1 MKKIMALVLTL
12 SVLSLASICMIGS
25 IINNEKENVT
35 IRENVIFGDRSYAEG
50 IKIFTRAKYMGNLF
64 WNTSYT
70 IGGSANTYYEFHY
83 NKYYE
88 YGEREYMGL
97 DLGFD
102 YAYGVNSITPL
113 EDLTGIER
121 AFRELAD
128 ATKPGEKSTK
138 HIYLQDYYDYY
149 PIAVSVSLP
158 GILWQGNDYERLAS
172 EDAVNERAVW
182 DKFRDFF
189 KIPIPDDLPGIDIS
203 VGKDSRG
210 NVVSVGSGGER
221 APFYSHSTYTD
232 TKCFFSIIN
241 RYTNENS
248 ESKYYDTSLIPGG
261 YGIYA
266 FDYEK
271 VRDTSNTYGST
282 TVFKEGYETGIK
294 EETLRLVYPL
304 EQDAEVIYLSVS
316 KDGSKLLIF
325 TEEKGA
331 TYLNVADTETFTEL
345 QRFKVADDSKLGTYY
360 EYDSFIVLEGYQED
374 LNISV
379 IEICEDG
386 TYRLAFSVPRSQL
399 SEYYSIQDI
408 AFNGRELAIIT
419 NMYNESPL
427 FELCGFAVSIY
438 NSSGLV
444 YYGEYESSLSLNQSY
459 IDYSVKCSPV
469 RFEISWK

>member
-1 MKKIMALVLTL
+1 MKKIIALVIALT
-12 SVLSLASICMIGS
+12 VLSFGSLCMIGNVVNS
-25 IINNEKENVT
+25 QKDNVT
-35 IRENVIFGDRSYAEG
+35 ITENIIFGDRSYAEG
-50 IKIFTRAKYMGNLF
+50 IKIFTRAKYDSHLF

-70 IGGSANTYYEFHY
+70 IGGSASTEYEFHY

-88 YGEREYMGL
+88 YGEMSYAGL

-102 YAYGVNSITPL
+102 FAYGVNSIASL
-113 EDLTGIER
+113 EDLTGIEK
-121 AFRELAD
+121 AYRELAD
-128 ATKPGEKSTK
+128 ATKPGEESTR

-149 PIAVSVSLP
+149 PIAVSVYLP
-158 GILWQGNDYERLAS
+158 GILWQGNNYERLAQ
-172 EDAVNERAVW
+172 ENAVNEKAVW
-182 DKFRDFF
+182 DKFREFF
-189 KIPIPDDLPGIDIS
+189 KIPLPDDLPGIDIS

-210 NVVSVGSGGER
+210 NVVSVGSGGESS
-221 APFYSHSTYTD
+221 PFYSHSTYTD
-232 TKCFFSIIN
+232 TKCFFSILN
-241 RYTNENS
+241 KYTNENS

-266 FDYEK
+266 FDYEN

-304 EQDAEVIYLSVS
+304 EQDVDVMYLSVS

-325 TEEKGA
+325 TEENGS
-331 TYLNVADTETFTEL
+331 TYLNVVDTETFAEL
-345 QRFKVADDSKLGTYY
+345 QRFKVADSEVGIYY
-360 EYDSFIVLEGYQED
+360 EYDSFIVLEEYQD
-374 LNISV
+374 DVGISV

-386 TYRLAFSVPRSQL
+386 TYRLAFSVPRS
-399 SEYYSIQDI
+399 EPRENYSIEDM

-419 NMYNESPL
+419 NMYNENQV
-427 FELCGFAVSIY
+427 FELCGFAVSVY

-459 IDYSVKCSPV
+459 IDYSARCLPV
-469 RFEISWK
+469 RFEISWE